1 MKLKLSIL
9 FLFIFFTSISIHP
22 VKGQDIYVDNKSW
35 EYQLNEMNYLVI
47 RASSINIIYGL
58 YLTRKQAEELKALA
72 KKIESLKLPVPDTK
86 GNTFAGFVD
95 IRKTYV
101 TLIEYLK
108 KQKPIP
114 DSLKNQVL
122 KMRIL
127 EAEIIKRTLLG
138 AQKPGYKRKNCMECH
153 APPDYFPKGDIS
165 NKETKAIS
173 KKERK
178 EIDLAHVKGLFQEEG
193 TNKLWELKSDVD
205 NILTNG
211 QKYMLKSFRCCLLPP
226 SNLSDPTNIGQA
238 FVTDEWIEYFMEI
251 RKLPEEYWKDYK
263 QLFIIPIEDIIEA
276 TLPGI
281 KQKYKKEILKK
292 VDMIIEESRKMDR
305 IDFELQKE
313 SLCLRLKDELNVDFL
328 IGETDREK
336 EERQFIAAM
345 FLLFFGSP
353 DIYDEVIKQTEPV
366 KSE

>member
-1 MKLKLSIL
+1 MKRKLSIL
-9 FLFIFFTSISIHP
+9 FLFIFFTSISIHS
-22 VKGQDIYVDNKSW
+22 VKGQDIHGDNKAW

-95 IRKTYV
+95 IRKTYLI
-101 TLIEYLK
+101 LIEYLK

-127 EAEIIKRTLLG
+127 ESEIIKRTLLG
-138 AQKPGYKRKNCMECH
+138 AQKAGYKGSSNSLECH
-153 APPDYFPKGDIS
+153 APPEYFPKGDIS

-173 KKERK
+173 NKERK

-205 NILTNG
+205 KILTNG
-211 QKYMLKSFRCCLLPP
+211 QKYMLKSFRCGLLPP
-226 SNLSDPTNIGQA
+226 SNLSDPANIGQA
-238 FVTDEWIEYFMEI
+238 FVTDEWIEYFIEA
-251 RKLPEEYWKDYK
+251 RKLSEEYWKDYK
-263 QLFIIPIEDIIEA
+263 QLFIIPIEDIIVA

-281 KQKYKKEILKK
+281 KQKYKKEILKTVEK
-292 VDMIIEESRKMDR
+292 IIEESRKMDK

-313 SLCLRLKDELNVDFL
+313 SLCLKLKDELNVDFL

-353 DIYDEVIKQTEPV
+353 DIYDEVIKQTGQE
-366 KSE
+366 